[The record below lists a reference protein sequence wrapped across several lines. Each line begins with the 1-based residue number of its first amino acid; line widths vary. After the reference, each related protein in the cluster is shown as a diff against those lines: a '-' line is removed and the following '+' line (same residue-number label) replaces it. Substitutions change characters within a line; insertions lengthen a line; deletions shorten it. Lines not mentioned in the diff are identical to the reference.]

1 MGSSSNLSR
10 RQLLAA
16 GLGVTGAVGTGVSLN
31 KAWSLFAREDL
42 IPGAAPEVNLL
53 PRAWTDTDDSIRFA
67 ALGDSGSGGRQAA
80 AVAAR
85 MALTYARRPFGL
97 VSLLGDICYYG
108 SVRDRFH
115 DVFIRPMTP
124 LIEAEVTFELA
135 VGNHD
140 GGLHYSDSSLDEIEA
155 TLDRLG
161 TPARYYTAVHGPA
174 QFFYIDSSEPGFF
187 DDGALTQI
195 EWLDDELASSTSQW
209 KIVAMHHPVYSC
221 GLHGP
226 TGRLREHLEPVLRTR
241 AVDLVLCGHDHN
253 YERTVPVDGITYV
266 VSGGGCK
273 TTRIRPN
280 RLTAVAESTL
290 EFMLFEITGDRLVG
304 EAIHTDGD
312 VLDRF
317 ELRAREGR

>member
-1 MGSSSNLSR
+1 MGPLSKLSR
-10 RQLLAA
+10 RQFLA
-16 GLGVTGAVGTGVSLN
+16 GGIGVTGAVGTGVSLN
-31 KAWSLFAREDL
+31 KAWSLLAREDL
-42 IPGAAPEVNLL
+42 IPGAAPEVILT
-53 PRAWTDTDDSIRFA
+53 PGAWTETDEFVRFVAVGDT
-67 ALGDSGSGGRQAA
+67 GSGGRQAA
-80 AVAAR
+80 AVAER
-85 MALTYARRPFGL
+85 MALTYAQRPFGL

-108 SVRDRFH
+108 SVEDRFH

-124 LIEAEVTFELA
+124 LIDADLTFELA
-135 VGNHD
+135 IGNHD
-140 GGLHYSDSSLDEIEA
+140 GGLHYSDASLHEIDA

-161 TPARYYTAVHGPA
+161 TPARYYTTTHGPA

-195 EWLDDELASSTSQW
+195 EWLDDELARSTAQW

-226 TGRLREHLEPVLRTR
+226 TARLGEFLEPVLQARS
-241 AVDLVLCGHDHN
+241 VDLVLCGHDHN
-253 YERTVPVDGITYV
+253 YERTVPIDGITYI

-280 RLTAVAESTL
+280 RLTAAAESTL
-290 EFMLFEITGDRLVG
+290 QFMVFEIDGDRLVG
-304 EAIHTDGD
+304 EAIHADGD

-317 ELRAREGR
+317 LLRAREGR

>member
-1 MGSSSNLSR
+1 MGSVSKLSR
-10 RQLLAA
+10 RQLLA
-16 GLGVTGAVGTGVSLN
+16 GGIGVTGAVGTGVALN
-31 KAWSLFAREDL
+31 RAWSLFAREDL
-42 IPGAAPEVNLL
+42 IPGAAPTVELS
-53 PRAWTDTDDSIRFA
+53 PRAWTDSDDGVRFVA
-67 ALGDSGSGGRQAA
+67 VGDTGSGGRQAA
-80 AVAAR
+80 AVAER
-85 MALTYARRPFGL
+85 IALTYAERPFGL

-108 SVRDRFH
+108 SVKDRFH

-124 LIEAEVTFELA
+124 LIDADVTFELA
-135 VGNHD
+135 IGNHD
-140 GGLHYSDSSLDEIEA
+140 GGLHYSDASLEEIDA

-161 TPARYYTAVHGPA
+161 TPARYYTTTHGPA

-195 EWLDDELASSTSQW
+195 EWLDDELASSTAQW

-226 TGRLREHLEPVLRTR
+226 TARLREFLEPVLRAR
-241 AVDLVLCGHDHN
+241 AVDLVLCGHDHD

-273 TTRIRPN
+273 TTRVQPN
-280 RLTAVAESTL
+280 QFTAVAESTL
-290 EFMLFEITGDRLVG
+290 QFMVFDIDGDRLVG
-304 EAIHTDGD
+304 ESIHADGD